1 MQEEKLSHNLRA
13 CPDCDLLQELPVLET
28 GQAAHCT
35 RCGHTLIK
43 IKKDSLNR
51 SLAFAVTGIF
61 LFILSNISPFISLS
75 ALGIYQDSTL
85 FSASLALYTEGRPL
99 LGILVFLTT
108 IFFPLLSLTGMMVVL
123 SSVKMN
129 RVNRGFI
136 APLFRFL
143 MSTDAWGMLEVFM
156 LAVLV
161 AVVKLGDIAVII
173 MGPSMY
179 AFASLIVVMTMMSL
193 SLDPEDVW
201 KRLRNCSI

>member
-1 MQEEKLSHNLRA
+1 MRA
-13 CPDCDLLQELPVLET
+13 CPDCDLLQELPVLKI
-28 GQAAHCT
+28 GQAAHCP
-35 RCGHTLIK
+35 RCGHILLK
-43 IKKDSLNR
+43 LRKDSLNR
-51 SLAFAVTGIF
+51 SLAFAATGIF
-61 LFILSNISPFISLS
+61 LFILSNMYPFISLS

-85 FSASLALYTEGRPL
+85 FSASVALYQEDLPLLAL
-99 LGILVFLTT
+99 IVFLTT
-108 IFFPLLSLTGMMVVL
+108 ILFPLLSLTGMIVVL
-123 SSVKMN
+123 AAVKMN

-179 AFASLIVVMTMMSL
+179 AFTTLIIVMTMMSL

-201 KRLRNCSI
+201 KRLRNCTI